1 MTDEEQ
7 RAASEAF
14 KERLLKWQNVH
25 EEEYGHFTRLMQS
38 QDCSGYISFFK
49 QVVKYMPQLEEDWSR
64 AWNSDGMDGF
74 DDIMRTVMTSGF
86 PKSLLDDFALHEGDP
101 PPKKSLKEKLCRLIG
116 IKPKPK
122 VRLSAPLILCWLYNG
137 RGFESIYETLTRQMQ
152 SRWADGMDK
161 EKCMESGLELV
172 KTSMDGGFRTQEKWD
187 EYFRRKKVMDS
198 GDMSGWVME
207 NAFRCS
213 GDTSGA
219 GGQAEPE
226 SREPK
231 VSGRRK
237 SGEQPLINY
246 LSCGNR
252 EAVIAVIRQF
262 VIANYTANC
271 LALPFFALE
280 QLEFFTRVIDA
291 KEYSTGLAR
300 QFADLG
306 NLKSESS
313 CRQALGNLRRRQ
325 FVIIGGKQCN
335 GTLLE
340 SDEYAP
346 RLERLKTALSEASC
360 SGQA

>member
-1 MTDEEQ
+1 MADERQ
-7 RAASEAF
+7 RIAYEAF
-14 KERLLKWQNVH
+14 KERLLKWQNEH
-25 EEEYGHFTRLMQS
+25 KEEYGHFTRLMQS

-49 QVVKYMPQLEEDWSR
+49 QVVKHIPQLEEDWSR
-64 AWNSDGMDGF
+64 AWNSDGMGGF
-74 DDIMRTVMTSGF
+74 DDIIRTVMTSGF
-86 PKSLLDDFALHEGDP
+86 PKSLLNDFALHEGDP

-137 RGFESIYETLTRQMQ
+137 RGFESIYDTLTRQMQ

-161 EKCMESGLELV
+161 EKCLESGLELV
-172 KTSMDGGFRTQEKWD
+172 KSSMDRGFRTQEKWE

-213 GDTSGA
+213 GEQS
-219 GGQAEPE
+219 EPE
-226 SREPK
+226 SHEPG
-231 VSGRRK
+231 VPGRRK
-237 SGEQPLINY
+237 SGEQPLISY
-246 LSCGNR
+246 LCCGNK

-262 VIANYTANC
+262 VIANNTGNG

-280 QLEFFTRVIDA
+280 QLEFFTRAIDA

-313 CRQALGNLRRRQ
+313 CRQALGNLRRQQ

-346 RLERLKTALSEASC
+346 KLEKLKADLSEAAC